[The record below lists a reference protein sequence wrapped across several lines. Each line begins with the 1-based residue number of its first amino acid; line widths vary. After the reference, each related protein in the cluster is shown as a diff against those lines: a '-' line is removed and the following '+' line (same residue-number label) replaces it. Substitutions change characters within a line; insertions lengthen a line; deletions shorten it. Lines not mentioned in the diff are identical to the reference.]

1 MIGIPL
7 RVLIS
12 FLTGWINVGDRHIY
26 IVHVI
31 DSVLVALFG
40 VIGYGLAPFR
50 AVDTYHMIY
59 IAHYHRL
66 TWRIRRERNMPDLHD
81 KNDLPDNGV
90 ADEKVLARRN
100 TATIVATTG
109 MEVDLESGLQRLQP
123 KRKSTNNAAVEQD
136 ANKKKKLR
144 LPGWMIR
151 IKNTFRKPVEEV
163 EGIRRQNLPHQDSQG
178 GQTSEKKQR
187 LSSGE
192 ENDAASSKSTSSASS
207 ESDNEYSVLTPQQ
220 QAKLIHHST
229 IFARSHTFYKP
240 HETFTHY
247 AFPLWILIL
256 VVVLLDCHS
265 LLQFSLGA
273 TTWGIYYKN
282 RHEAITST
290 ILCLSITVN
299 ITAGVMISVGDKK
312 SRKKDIVDR
321 LARQELTNEA
331 IQHIE
336 RKRQKRNKEYQQ
348 AASRRFEEIEH
359 EVEGSNSTSG
369 NGTIAGNTGI
379 SRKGELKDTE
389 KPKKIK
395 KKSLERERARKN
407 DV

>member
-1 MIGIPL
+1 ML
-7 RVLIS
+7 
-12 FLTGWINVGDRHIY
+12 FLTGWINVGGRQIY

-66 TWRIRRERNMPDLHD
+66 TWRLRRERNLPELHD
-81 KNDLPDNGV
+81 KNDLPDDGM
-90 ADEKVLARRN
+90 ADENALSNRN
-100 TATIVATTG
+100 TATIVAATG
-109 MEVDLESGLQRLQP
+109 MEFDLESGLARKERQQL
-123 KRKSTNNAAVEQD
+123 KRKHTNNAAVKQD
-136 ANKKKKLR
+136 ANKKKKVR
-144 LPGWMIR
+144 LPNWMIR

-163 EGIRRQNLPHQDSQG
+163 EGLSRQDISHQDSHN
-178 GQTSEKKQR
+178 GQPNEKKQQS
-187 LSSGE
+187 SSGE
-192 ENDAASSKSTSSASS
+192 EEDAVSSKSTSSAST
-207 ESDNEYSVLTPQQ
+207 EDENEHSVLTPEQ
-220 QAKLIHHST
+220 QAKLVHHQT

-282 RHEAITST
+282 RHEAITSV
-290 ILCLSITVN
+290 ILSCSIAVN
-299 ITAGVMISVGDKK
+299 ITAGIMISVGDKK
-312 SRKKDIVDR
+312 SRKKDVVDR
-321 LARQELTNEA
+321 LARQELTSEA

-336 RKRQKRNKEYQQ
+336 RKRQKRNKEYQN
-348 AASRRFEEIEH
+348 ATWNRFEQIEH
-359 EVEGSNSTSG
+359 EVDGVNNGSG
-369 NGTIAGNTGI
+369 NGTMAGNTGMGPKGHAKGPEKLKKNK
-379 SRKGELKDTE
+379 RK
-389 KPKKIK
+389 
-395 KKSLERERARKN
+395 SVERQRARKSE
-407 DV
+407 V